1 MPVTYEVVTTNRA
14 GLERR
19 REFLSEAT
27 LAPGDALR
35 LNGRDWLVDAVE
47 NSTPPR
53 VVAKPARYRLRLS
66 HPDGREELG
75 VFRRLRPDAPRY
87 GHAFTTRENGRPI
100 GWQVVEQRL
109 AHDEQGEPYL
119 DLTAERDFSEQTE
132 LPDHELEHSLAWGAG
147 DLPEAAAAMF
157 ARAEQAGLLVE
168 LVALEPGEGPD
179 WAEAERFIDTLI
191 YEEIGDDLFEL
202 CGVTD
207 PDSHEAALRTVQ
219 DRLRSD
225 LEAFRDDIEGDGDEI
240 QEWDFRDG
248 SVFASVGSFDDE
260 ADPNNGHGWL
270 VRLVDSDVL
279 GAAGFSRVRKAELQ
293 P

>member
-1 MPVTYEVVTTNRA
+1 VPVTYEVVTTNRA
-14 GLERR
+14 GQQRT
-19 REFLSEAT
+19 REFASET
-27 LAPGDALR
+27 ELARGDTFR
-35 LNGRDWLVDAVE
+35 LHGRDWLVDAIE
-47 NSTPPR
+47 DATPPR
-53 VVAKPARYRLRLS
+53 VIAKPARYRLRLR
-66 HPDGREELG
+66 HPEGREELG
-75 VFRRLRPDAPRY
+75 VFRRLRPDAPRL
-87 GHAFTTRENGRPI
+87 GHVFTTTEDGRPI
-100 GWQVVEQRL
+100 NWQVVDERFT
-109 AHDEQGEPYL
+109 HDERGEPYL
-119 DLTAERDFSEQTE
+119 DLTADRDYSEGEE
-132 LPDHELEHSLAWGAG
+132 LSNHELEHALARGAEE
-147 DLPEAAAAMF
+147 LPDAASATF
-157 ARAEQAGLLVE
+157 TRAEQAGLDVE
-168 LVALEPGEGPD
+168 LVALEPNEAPD

-191 YEEIGDDLFEL
+191 YDEIGDDLFEL

-240 QEWDFRDG
+240 EEWDFRDG
-248 SVFASVGSFDDE
+248 SIFATVGSFDDE